1 MKIKRRRGFIITCI
15 IAGVIVYALICFIGH
30 QMLENR
36 IDRRYTEA
44 ICAEIED
51 HMINDL
57 QFEASYGKVVSATP
71 DTVHKRQIIDHDTNH
86 VACIVTTETGK
97 SYLVWVRCDYSG
109 ESKAFTYISV
119 ELVTVST

>member
-1 MKIKRRRGFIITCI
+1 
-15 IAGVIVYALICFIGH
+15 
-30 QMLENR
+30 MLENR

-71 DTVHKRQIIDHDTNH
+71 DTVHKRQIIDHDTDH

>member
-1 MKIKRRRGFIITCI
+1 MKRRKGFIITCI
-15 IAGVIVYALICFIGH
+15 IAGVVVYALICFIGH

-36 IDRRYTEA
+36 IERRYTEA

-57 QFEASYGKVVSATP
+57 QFEADYGKVVSVIP
-71 DTVHKRQIIDHDTNH
+71 DTVHKRQIVDKNTDH

-97 SYLVWVRCDYSG
+97 SYLVWVRCDYSD
-109 ESKAFTYISV
+109 ESKVFTYISV
-119 ELVTVST
+119 EPVST